1 MCLGGRTW
9 LSIISIFLAYYTLA
23 RKIVTIIIFP
33 GCSYLYQRKLE
44 VSFQESMGKMILDQ
58 IKEFSLCLDIFKS
71 GGVEAGMD
79 EYSRSQFLLES
90 ARQMRF
96 MITAYAKQMEA
107 QRNYHKK
114 ILQA

>member
-1 MCLGGRTW
+1 
-9 LSIISIFLAYYTLA
+9 
-23 RKIVTIIIFP
+23 
-33 GCSYLYQRKLE
+33 
-44 VSFQESMGKMILDQ
+44 MGKMILDQ
-58 IKEFSLCLDIFKS
+58 IKEFSLFLDIFKS

-114 ILQA
+114 IL